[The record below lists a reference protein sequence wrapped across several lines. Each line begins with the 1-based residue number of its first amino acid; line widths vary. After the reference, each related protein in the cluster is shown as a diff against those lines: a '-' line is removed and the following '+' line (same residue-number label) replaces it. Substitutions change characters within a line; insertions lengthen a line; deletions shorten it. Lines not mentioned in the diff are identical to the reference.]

1 MAPFQLFCV
10 SPTFLQQIVLP
21 WFSRTH
27 KCPVFFLLQNVHPTI
42 EVLLPK
48 DIAVSSEWGYDVIS
62 IYFFCTFSLLG
73 SIGLERVLVSFILH
87 EADVFPFQSL
97 FISVPFQH
105 MVKLHSHEIR
115 DHTKRLAWASW
126 SFLKNPSKVCPSV
139 PPYTL
144 LSSLFH
150 MAQSLFFSILFPL
163 CATAA

>member
-1 MAPFQLFCV
+1 MAPFQLFCLSATNSASV
-10 SPTFLQQIVLP
+10 IFQNSQMSSFLSFV
-21 WFSRTH
+21 
-27 KCPVFFLLQNVHPTI
+27 QNVHPTI

-115 DHTKRLAWASW
+115 DHTKRLAWAS
-126 SFLKNPSKVCPSV
+126 
-139 PPYTL
+139 
-144 LSSLFH
+144 
-150 MAQSLFFSILFPL
+150 
-163 CATAA
+163 